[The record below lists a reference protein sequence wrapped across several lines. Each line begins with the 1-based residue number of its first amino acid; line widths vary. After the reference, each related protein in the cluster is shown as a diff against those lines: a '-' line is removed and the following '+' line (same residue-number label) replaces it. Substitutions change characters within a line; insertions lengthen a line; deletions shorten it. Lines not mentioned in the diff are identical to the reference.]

1 MCKTEN
7 FLFLQKKWRKSTPVP
22 PCLFPKYME
31 GLFHHVRTAHG
42 TAEYCTTKRRLESS
56 LLCKIENFRFFRKL
70 PGKNVSPITEI
81 YGGTF
86 FLTPSDFKGNSKI
99 DKRIRIIENI
109 LMQNV
114 EFSKLTEKSGPKLP
128 SHYLN
133 TINEQI

>member
-1 MCKTEN
+1 MQNREFSVFT
-7 FLFLQKKWRKSTPVP
+7 KKVAKKYPRT

-42 TAEYCTTKRRLESS
+42 TAEYCTTKRRLESL

>member
-1 MCKTEN
+1 MA
-7 FLFLQKKWRKSTPVP
+7 KKYPRT

-70 PGKNVSPITEI
+70 PGKNASPIAEI
-81 YGGTF
+81 YGGVF
-86 FLTPSDFKGNSKI
+86 SLKPGHSQYGGSVHNQSVRKAHAI
-99 DKRIRIIENI
+99 VR
-109 LMQNV
+109 NV
-114 EFSKLTEKSGPKLP
+114 EFSKLSEKSGPKAP

-133 TINEQI
+133 IWRGFQCEAGVKDGS

>member
-1 MCKTEN
+1 MRGIE
-7 FLFLQKKWRKSTPVP
+7 KS
-22 PCLFPKYME
+22 
-31 GLFHHVRTAHG
+31 
-42 TAEYCTTKRRLESS
+42 CTMKRQLESL
-56 LLCKIENFRFFRKL
+56 LLCETENFRFFRKL
-70 PGKNVSPITEI
+70 PGKNVSPIAEI

-99 DKRIRIIENI
+99 DKRIRVIENI

-133 TINEQI
+133 I